1 MGLKFKIDG
10 QEQDTPH
17 VRDNSDVIK
26 ENQLLKAKL
35 EAIKRLLE
43 E

>member
-17 VRDNSDVIK
+17 QRDNSDVVK
-26 ENQLLKAKL
+26 ENQILKAKL
-35 EAIKRLLE
+35 EAIKRLLDD
-43 E
+43 

>member
-17 VRDNSDVIK
+17 QRDNSDVVK

>member
-10 QEQDTPH
+10 QEQETQH
-17 VRDNSDVIK
+17 TRDNSDVVK

-35 EAIKRLLE
+35 EAIKKILSE
-43 E
+43 

>member
-10 QEQDTPH
+10 QEQETQHTRDT
-17 VRDNSDVIK
+17 NDVMK

-35 EAIKRLLE
+35 EAIKKILSE
-43 E
+43 

>member
-10 QEQDTPH
+10 QEQETQH
-17 VRDNSDVIK
+17 TRDNSDVVK

-35 EAIKRLLE
+35 EAIRRLLE

>member
-10 QEQDTPH
+10 QEQETQYT
-17 VRDNSDVIK
+17 RDNSDVMK

-35 EAIKRLLE
+35 EAIRRLLE

>member
-10 QEQDTPH
+10 QEQETQH
-17 VRDNSDVIK
+17 VRDNSDVVK

-35 EAIKRLLE
+35 EAIKKLLSE
-43 E
+43 

>member
-17 VRDNSDVIK
+17 VRDNSDVVK